1 MNKTLEERITEL
13 ERRFFPIEKVLYE
26 RFEKEI
32 EVNKTNDINQN
43 GSLYKIQYTIETDLG
58 KKDIVI
64 EVRGYSEK
72 QSLFIGN
79 RDIVYPQMSR
89 LKTQGKIQWFKTIDK
104 KVLQK
109 L

>member
-1 MNKTLEERITEL
+1 M
-13 ERRFFPIEKVLYE
+13 
-26 RFEKEI
+26 
-32 EVNKTNDINQN
+32 
-43 GSLYKIQYTIETDLG
+43 G

-89 LKTQGKIQWFKTIDK
+89 LKTEGKIQWFKTIDK